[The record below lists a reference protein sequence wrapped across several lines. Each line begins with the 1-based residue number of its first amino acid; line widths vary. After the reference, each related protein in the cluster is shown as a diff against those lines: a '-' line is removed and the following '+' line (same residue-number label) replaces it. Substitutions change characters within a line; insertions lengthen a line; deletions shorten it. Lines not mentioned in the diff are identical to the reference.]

1 MAISGHLLK
10 YALGGGGCNLNI
22 IVFILDI
29 LFSFIQ
35 KAG

>member
-10 YALGGGGCNLNI
+10 YALCGECNLNI